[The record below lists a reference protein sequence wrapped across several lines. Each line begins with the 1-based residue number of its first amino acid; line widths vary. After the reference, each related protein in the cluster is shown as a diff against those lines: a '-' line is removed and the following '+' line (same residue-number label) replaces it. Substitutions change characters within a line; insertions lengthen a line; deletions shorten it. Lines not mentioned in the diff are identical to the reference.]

1 MLPFSEIRLPARLAF
16 GSTGGIERRT
26 EVAVLASGYETR
38 ATPWAHGRRRYST
51 AWMTWPNCS
60 PSSRRGGDGFRAFG

>member
-38 ATPWAHGRRRYST
+38 ATPCT